1 MHPFVQA
8 LQEHFI
14 AHKNLEKAEPM
25 ARYMK
30 NHFPF
35 LGIQT
40 PERRQ
45 LLKDII
51 QIHTLPDPKDFQIIV
66 RELWD
71 LPEREFQAVALDI
84 MQKYKKHIN
93 ETHIPFL
100 EELIV
105 TKSWWDSVDSI
116 VPTFLGNI
124 FLKHPELISAYIP
137 KWIASDNIWL
147 QRAAIL
153 FQLKYKQK
161 MDEELLFWIIGQLH
175 SSKEFFIQK
184 AIGWVLR
191 EYAKTKPDVVWEYVQ
206 NNELAPLSKR
216 EAIKHIKEN
225 YGINNEKIGETLS

>member
-1 MHPFVQA
+1 
-8 LQEHFI
+8 
-14 AHKNLEKAEPM
+14 
-25 ARYMK
+25 
-30 NHFPF
+30 
-35 LGIQT
+35 
-40 PERRQ
+40 
-45 LLKDII
+45 
-51 QIHTLPDPKDFQIIV
+51 
-66 RELWD
+66 
-71 LPEREFQAVALDI
+71 

-116 VPTFLGNI
+116 VPTFLGDI

-184 AIGWVLR
+184 R
-191 EYAKTKPDVVWEYVQ
+191 
-206 NNELAPLSKR
+206 LAGSFVNMQKQIR
-216 EAIKHIKEN
+216 M
-225 YGINNEKIGETLS
+225 

>member
-1 MHPFVQA
+1 
-8 LQEHFI
+8 
-14 AHKNLEKAEPM
+14 
-25 ARYMK
+25 
-30 NHFPF
+30 
-35 LGIQT
+35 
-40 PERRQ
+40 
-45 LLKDII
+45 
-51 QIHTLPDPKDFQIIV
+51 
-66 RELWD
+66 
-71 LPEREFQAVALDI
+71 
-84 MQKYKKHIN
+84 
-93 ETHIPFL
+93 
-100 EELIV
+100 

-116 VPTFLGNI
+116 VPTFLGDI

-191 EYAKTKPDVVWEYVQ
+191 EYAKTNPDVVWEYVQ

-216 EAIKHIKEN
+216 EAIKHIKQN
-225 YGINNEKIGETLS
+225 

>member
-1 MHPFVQA
+1 
-8 LQEHFI
+8 
-14 AHKNLEKAEPM
+14 
-25 ARYMK
+25 
-30 NHFPF
+30 
-35 LGIQT
+35 
-40 PERRQ
+40 
-45 LLKDII
+45 
-51 QIHTLPDPKDFQIIV
+51 
-66 RELWD
+66 
-71 LPEREFQAVALDI
+71 

-116 VPTFLGNI
+116 VPTFLGGI

-147 QRAAIL
+147 QRTAIL
-153 FQLKYKQK
+153 FQLKYKEK

-191 EYAKTKPDVVWEYVQ
+191 EYAKTNPDAVWEYVQ

-216 EAIKHIKEN
+216 EAIKHIKQN
-225 YGINNEKIGETLS
+225 YGIDNEKIGETLS